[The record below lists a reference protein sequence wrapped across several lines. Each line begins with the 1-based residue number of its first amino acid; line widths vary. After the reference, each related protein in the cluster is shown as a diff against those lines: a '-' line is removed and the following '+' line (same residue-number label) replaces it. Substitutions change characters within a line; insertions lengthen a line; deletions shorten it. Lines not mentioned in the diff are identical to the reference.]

1 MKQNQYLGNK
11 TGWWYGP
18 LWGSRKVTWI
28 IMDFTSHLWLCD
40 CFYLV
45 LCTKCDTLSITNDFV
60 VVFLM
65 NFVPCDTLCITYDLL
80 VVFLQYLCTK
90 CDTLSITNDFVVV
103 FLMNFVQSV
112 ILYVSLMTLWFVS
125 FGMMYKVWYSIHH
138 LWLCGMFSFGMMYKV
153 WYLMYRID
161 ISHIPHSSGYIWCYS
176 WVTFASLPQCT
187 RTMTPLSNPVLVF
200 KNPELVLNTTELS
213 V

>member
-65 NFVPCDTLCITYDLL
+65 NFV
-80 VVFLQYLCTK
+80 
-90 CDTLSITNDFVVV
+90 
-103 FLMNFVQSV
+103 QSV
-112 ILYVSLMTLWFVS
+112 ILYVSLMTFWLFFFSIYVQSVIFYLSLMTLWFVFLRYDVQS
-125 FGMMYKVWYSIHH
+125 VIFYPALMTLWFVFLRYDVQSVIFYPSLMTFWFVFLRYDVQSVIFNVQNWY
-138 LWLCGMFSFGMMYKV
+138 F
-153 WYLMYRID
+153 
-161 ISHIPHSSGYIWCYS
+161 PHS
-176 WVTFASLPQCT
+176 TQ
-187 RTMTPLSNPVLVF
+187 
-200 KNPELVLNTTELS
+200 
-213 V
+213 

>member
-11 TGWWYGP
+11 TGWWYGL

-45 LCTKCDTLSITNDFV
+45 LCTT
-60 VVFLM
+60 
-65 NFVPCDTLCITYDLL
+65 
-80 VVFLQYLCTK
+80 

-112 ILYVSLMTLWFVS
+112 ILYVSLMTFWLFFFSIYVQSVIPYLSLMTLWLF
-125 FGMMYKVWYSIHH
+125 FLWILYKVWYSMYH
-138 LWLCGMFSFGMMYKV
+138 LWLCGLFPSV
-153 WYLMYRID
+153 WCTKCD
-161 ISHIPHSSGYIWCYS
+161 ILSITYDCVVCFPSVWCTKCDILSSTYDFVVCFPSVWC
-176 WVTFASLPQCT
+176 TKCDI
-187 RTMTPLSNPVLVF
+187 
-200 KNPELVLNTTELS
+200 
-213 V
+213 

>member
-65 NFVPCDTLCITYDLL
+65 NFV
-80 VVFLQYLCTK
+80 
-90 CDTLSITNDFVVV
+90 
-103 FLMNFVQSV
+103 QSV

-138 LWLCGMFSFGMMYKV
+138 LWLCGLFSFGMMYKVWYSIHHLWLCGLFSFGMMYKV